1 MKRWQADLA
10 LGLIALIW
18 GATFVVV
25 QNALDAVGPL
35 TFVAWRFM
43 LASGLLVV
51 LFARRLRGITLAELL
66 AGGLI
71 GVWS

>member
-1 MKRWQADLA
+1 MNRWQADLA

-35 TFVAWRFM
+35 TFVAWRFA
-43 LASGLLVV
+43 LASVLLIA
-51 LFARRLRGITLAELL
+51 LFCPAA
-66 AGGLI
+66 ACDHA
-71 GVWS
+71 S